1 MARNYLLQSHESSSN
16 PLTSTHS
23 NPSHHFIKTSKFHA
37 LNFSK
42 HVQESRYLPQ
52 YEIPSYQTIPNGQF
66 HVQILIHRE
75 DTLPYCL
82 PIFCTYH
89 RRPRPVQLPSILGKL
104 IPKVG
109 VSIFLHFA
117 LQTIVF
123 PL

>member
-42 HVQESRYLPQ
+42 HVQESTYLPQ

-75 DTLPYCL
+75 DAPPLCSHVL
-82 PIFCTYH
+82 HTYH
-89 RRPRPVQLPSILGKL
+89 LFLALQPE
-104 IPKVG
+104 VG
-109 VSIFLHFA
+109 VSIFLLFT
-117 LQTIVF
+117 LQTMR
-123 PL
+123 